1 MEAVLMDAASVALLH
16 GERGRDEVW
25 WSFALCA
32 LGRALLASSSS
43 SSSSSASLAALLLVG
58 ALLRADSAL
67 LCGLLVGGAGALWPS
82 WALPLLCGASGSW
95 RSALSALVALLLLST
110 LLQHLQHQ
118 HNMLLLLS
126 EWEALAALAP
136 SVSLHW
142 YFFAELFRPF
152 GAFFAALWLLLLCA
166 SLLALARSGLSRARA
181 LACALLACAVFAPR
195 VPLALS
201 ATALLAAGT
210 VDKRAVGVG
219 RVALLV
225 GGPIAAFGFEAA
237 RRAWLST
244 QALNVNFVYATTLL
258 SAGAHLAFLVEL
270 AAFQRP
276 WMG

>member
-32 LGRALLASSSS
+32 LGRALLAGSSS

-166 SLLALARSGLSRARA
+166 SLLALARSRSFSCARSRMR
-181 LACALLACAVFAPR
+181 APR
-195 VPLALS
+195 MRRLCSSRSPRSL
-201 ATALLAAGT
+201 
-210 VDKRAVGVG
+210 RH
-219 RVALLV
+219 R
-225 GGPIAAFGFEAA
+225 AA
-237 RRAWLST
+237 RGPEPSTNGRSASAEWRCWLAGQLPRLDLRLLGAPGS
-244 QALNVNFVYATTLL
+244 AL
-258 SAGAHLAFLVEL
+258 
-270 AAFQRP
+270 RR
-276 WMG
+276 